1 MKKYYTRACNFYY
14 GRNARL
20 LIKKKLALPLC
31 GNKDIAFDKVEIF
44 TRKNKKVLSKVIN
57 IKKLNSLS
65 FLSKEKVKKDLKKIT
80 LKRKNFLKNID
91 FSQSLIMG
99 ILNLTPDSFSDGGK
113 FNKKNSSKKHINNMI
128 KSGAKIIDV
137 GGESTRP
144 GSKTTPIKTEWK
156 RIEHVIKN
164 FKKKYKKTCLSLDT
178 RKSEIMI
185 KGINCDVD
193 LINDVS
199 GYNYDQQSLPKLKKY
214 NISKIIHHMQGT
226 PNTMQKNPKYK
237 NVLLDIYDFF
247 EESIKKT
254 DNEKIILDPGIGF
267 GKNLKHNLTLISKI
281 SLFHSLGFPIL
292 IGTSRKR
299 FINQISGKNDSKD
312 RIGGTLASVLFLL
325 SQGVQIFRVH
335 NVNEVKQGIL
345 VFKKILSNFTN

>member
-1 MKKYYTRACNFYY
+1 MNKYYTRACNFYY
-14 GRNARL
+14 GNNAKT

-31 GNKDIAFDKVEIF
+31 GNNSIAFDKIEIF
-44 TRKNKKVLSKVIN
+44 HRKNNKILSKTISVKKV
-57 IKKLNSLS
+57 NSLS
-65 FLSKEKVKKDLKKIT
+65 SLPKKKVKKDLKKIIS
-80 LKRKNFLKNID
+80 KRKNFLKKISFNQP
-91 FSQSLIMG
+91 SIMG

-113 FNKKNSSKKHINNMI
+113 FNNKRKSKNQIYKMIN
-128 KSGAKIIDV
+128 SGANIIDV

-144 GSKTTPIKTEWK
+144 GSKTIPVKTEWK
-156 RIEHVIKN
+156 RIEHVIRN
-164 FKKKYKKTCLSLDT
+164 FKKNYKNVSLSIDT

-185 KGINCDVD
+185 KGINFGVD

-199 GYNYDQQSLPKLKKY
+199 GFSYDKNSLSKLKKY
-214 NISKIIHHMQGT
+214 NVSKVVHHMLGT
-226 PNTMQKNPKYK
+226 PKTMQKNPKYK
-237 NVLLDIYDFF
+237 NVLLDVYDFF
-247 EESIKKT
+247 EKHINES
-254 DNEKIILDPGIGF
+254 DNKKIILDPGIGF

-299 FINQISGKNDSKD
+299 FISQISGKYDNKE
-312 RIGGTLASVLFLL
+312 RIGGTLASILFLL

-345 VFKKILSNFTN
+345 VFEKILLN